1 VNLNDGSNEGIIHK
15 SRPIFST
22 QFHPEAKGGPLDS
35 SYLFDAY
42 LESVKRYK
50 ENQAVIQPHRDNKPS
65 PLLKDLLAKER
76 VGVAPTLG
84 MENMARAANNSGVA
98 PMVANAA

>member
-1 VNLNDGSNEGIIHK
+1 MNDSSNEGMIHE

-22 QFHPEAKGGPLDS
+22 QFHPEARGGPLDS
-35 SYLFDAY
+35 SYLFDSY
-42 LESVKRYK
+42 LESVARYK
-50 ENQAVIQPHRDNKPS
+50 ESQTIFQPNRDNKPS

-84 MENMARAANNSGVA
+84 MENMARANGGET
-98 PMVANAA
+98 PQAASAG